1 MQFWATSLIAMP
13 AGQPPFERRGNCL
26 PCPFFSTLRCCSTL
40 QLFLLCILLTGVL
53 PARAQDDTGA
63 VIEEIVVIGSHIRM
77 DPEEALSP
85 VTRLDRDELRY
96 QGSPTVLDMILNLPF
111 SQGADGESD
120 RFQGGGGGSG
130 VGPDRATIN
139 IRGLG
144 PSRSLVLINGR
155 RTTWSPIPIGADTQ
169 LLVDVNMLP
178 FIALENIDFLR
189 DGAAAS
195 YGSDAIAGVMNFQTR
210 NDFTGMELSA
220 NHKIIEDSGG
230 DTEFGF
236 IGGFDVAGGRG
247 HITTSASGIR
257 RSELEIYQRGWALRP
272 YAENPKGGWSSTGRP
287 ATFVPG
293 MTTDV
298 NTHGIID
305 PNCAALGGAPTD
317 NNKRCR
323 FQYTPFDNLV
333 EKTRRWQSFTEAFW
347 DLNDAV
353 TLSAEF
359 LYSESSVP
367 DWNTSPSY
375 PPNRVIAPDRSL
387 RANNPA
393 LVDMAMKHPDLYG
406 PYAYC
411 DDKTRCRW
419 SGDAWDSIGWVLGRS
434 FGQDGPLR
442 AEPVKSKLTRGAI
455 GLDGQFGN
463 LDFTTSATWSSSSRR
478 IRKADVMS
486 YRDKRALQG
495 LGGIECEQEVPNQYV
510 DGRLEF
516 DLETLQQ
523 QAGRGNCMY
532 WSPFSNGMYGAHPQV
547 PDAQYYENPDFN
559 PDLDNRRLFDY
570 LLTERITRGKTSL
583 LVLEGI
589 VSGPAPFRLMDNEI
603 DFALGAQWRRE
614 TFKNGPIRGA
624 LNDGN
629 VNPCPAGPGI
639 TNCPESERSGLFG
652 YLPPQFTVDEARDIY
667 SVFGELHVPFG
678 YDIDTQVS
686 LRYEDY
692 GAGTGASLDPKVVL
706 HWHMSDNLVLRGS
719 ASTAF
724 RGPTLNQTVSGNSV
738 HSLRYV
744 AATGAFKSLIIKGNP
759 GLDPESAVT
768 FNVGL
773 VLDQDNLLTGN
784 DDVSFSLDYWSYRF
798 SDPLVVEP
806 FPRVLELACPGGDC
820 DAGDP
825 AYLQRIRFGKATSL
839 ANLQAIEVN
848 IVNGPDID
856 TDGIDFSGRYR
867 FPAGPGDM
875 ELKVSGTRIL
885 SFDIDSWELGAS
897 FNALGRLNYETPL
910 ARTLTEWKV
919 LWHMNY
925 AWRDINLRYAAKFV
939 NGYDN
944 IEDNI
949 KIDALITHDL
959 HLNWAVKE
967 DRLNLWA
974 TLLNFT
980 DEDPPYAGEDM
991 NYDAFTHNPLGRI
1004 FKLGFTYSF

>member
-1 MQFWATSLIAMP
+1 MFHRVIPASDRNVACRSLMFFIILACASP
-13 AGQPPFERRGNCL
+13 APAQERPGD
-26 PCPFFSTLRCCSTL
+26 
-40 QLFLLCILLTGVL
+40 I
-53 PARAQDDTGA
+53 
-63 VIEEIVVIGSHIRM
+63 IEEVVVIGSHIKM
-77 DPEEALSP
+77 DPEEALNP
-85 VTRLDRDELRY
+85 VTSIGRDELRY
-96 QGSPTVLDMILNLPF
+96 RGSPTVLDMILDLPF

-195 YGSDAIAGVMNFQTR
+195 YGSDAIAGVMNFRTR
-210 NDFTGMELSA
+210 RDFTGVELSA

-236 IGGFDVAGGRG
+236 IGGIDLAGGRG

-257 RSELEIYQRGWALRP
+257 RSELEIYRRDWAIRP

-293 MTTDV
+293 DTTDV

-305 PNCAALGGAPTD
+305 PNCAALGGAPTGS
-317 NNKRCR
+317 NKRCR

-333 EKTRRWQSFTEAFW
+333 EKTRRWQSFTEAYW
-347 DLNDAV
+347 DLGDTL

-359 LYSESSVP
+359 LYSESRVP

-375 PPNRVIAPDRSL
+375 PPNRVIAPERSL

-393 LVDMAMKHPDLYG
+393 LVDMALKYPDIYG
-406 PYAYC
+406 PYAFC
-411 DDKTRCRW
+411 DDKTRCGW
-419 SGDAWDSIGWVLGRS
+419 SGDAWDGVGWVLGRS
-434 FGQDGPLR
+434 YGQDGPLR
-442 AEPVKSKLTRGAI
+442 AEPVKSKLTRWAV
-455 GLDGQFGN
+455 GLEGQLGS

-478 IRKADVMS
+478 ITKADVMS

-495 LGGIECEQEVPNQYV
+495 LGGEQCEQEVPNRFV
-510 DGRLEF
+510 HGRLEF
-516 DLETLQQ
+516 DQATLQQ
-523 QAGRGNCMY
+523 HAGRGNCMY
-532 WSPFSNGMYGAHPQV
+532 WSPFSNGMYGAHAQV
-547 PDAQYYENPDFN
+547 PGAQYYENPDFN

-570 LLTERITRGKTSL
+570 LLTERVVRGRTSL

-589 VSGPAPFRLMDNEI
+589 ASGIAPFRVLDNGI

-614 TFKNGPIRGA
+614 TFENGPVPGA

-639 TNCPESERSGLFG
+639 TNCPEAERSGLFG
-652 YLPPQFTVDEARDIY
+652 YLPPHFAVDENRDIY
-667 SVFGELHVPFG
+667 SVFGELHLPLG

-686 LRYEDY
+686 VRYEDY
-692 GAGTGASLDPKVVL
+692 GGGTGGSLDPKAVL
-706 HWHMSDNLVLRGS
+706 HWHLADSLVLRGS
-719 ASTAF
+719 VSTAF

-768 FNVGL
+768 FNLGL
-773 VLDQDNLLTGN
+773 ALDRDGLLANN
-784 DDVSFSLDYWSYRF
+784 DKLDVSLDYWSYNF

-806 FPRVLELACPGGDC
+806 FPRVLELACPGGNC
-820 DAGDP
+820 AAGNP
-825 AYLQRIRFGKATSL
+825 AYLQRIRFGQAGSL

-848 IVNGPDID
+848 IVNGPDIE

-885 SFDIDSWELGAS
+885 SFDIDSWELGSS

-910 ARTLTEWKV
+910 ARTLTEWKL
-919 LWHMNY
+919 LWHVNY
-925 AWRDINLRYAAKFV
+925 AWRGLNLRYAAKYV
-939 NGYDN
+939 NAYDN
-944 IEDNI
+944 VEDNI
-949 KIDALITHDL
+949 RVDAHLTHDL
-959 HLNWAVKE
+959 HLHWTVKD

-974 TLLNFT
+974 TLLNLA
-980 DEDPPYAGEDM
+980 DADPPYAGEDL
-991 NYDAFTHNPLGRI
+991 NYDAFTHSPLGRI
-1004 FKLGFTYSF
+1004 FKLGFTYTF